1 MYLIYSNSRILNRR
15 RKRNVVCTHA
25 GAAKFNPIQ
34 YVSQNQKEKI
44 KPVVKNKSAY
54 RDFEIKETYEAGLVL
69 KGTEVKSLREGHA
82 SFTDAFAYLDAGEVW
97 LRDMYI
103 KPYEKATHSN
113 HEPRRQRK
121 LLLHNSEIGQI
132 DKKINQ
138 KGYTLTPLR
147 IYFRGGYAK
156 VEIALA
162 RGKKKY
168 DKREDIAKKDAKREI
183 ERKVKGQYSVDL

>member
-1 MYLIYSNSRILNRR
+1 MSQEKEQEIQPIL
-15 RKRNVVCTHA
+15 
-25 GAAKFNPIQ
+25 
-34 YVSQNQKEKI
+34 
-44 KPVVKNKSAY
+44 KNKSAY
-54 RDFEIKETYEAGLVL
+54 RDFEIKDTFEAGVVL

-82 SFTDAFAYLDAGEVW
+82 SFTDAFAYMDNGEVW

-103 KPYEKATHSN
+103 KPYEKATHTN

-121 LLLHNSEIGQI
+121 LLLHNSEIRQI

-138 KGYTLTPLR
+138 KGYTLIPLR
-147 IYFRGGYAK
+147 MYLRDGYVK

-168 DKREDIAKKDAKREI
+168 DKRRDIAKKDAKREI
-183 ERKVKGQYSVDL
+183 ERKVKGRYSVDL